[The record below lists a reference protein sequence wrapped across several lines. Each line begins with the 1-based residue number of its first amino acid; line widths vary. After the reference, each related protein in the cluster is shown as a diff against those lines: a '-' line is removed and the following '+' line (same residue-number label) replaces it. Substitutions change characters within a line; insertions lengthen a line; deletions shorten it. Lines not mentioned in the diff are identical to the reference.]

1 MMILKLGTNSPE
13 VGALQ
18 QQLNSRGV
26 TRLPRLSGD
35 NNYDPLT
42 MARVMEFQ
50 FNSKFALAST
60 DGIVGPITQA
70 KLDSTPSSSPGPSG
84 QVVIVDL
91 INRRLRAYRDGV
103 LECDFSPIIG
113 GSASDPSTRGVF
125 KVYKAF
131 RYHTSSKFPKPKG
144 NMDFSLFYHGAEA
157 LHQGSPT
164 KASHGCIHVA
174 PGQAEKLFRWA
185 GGTDATAGQ
194 AVNNVM
200 VIVLKQTR

>member
-1 MMILKLGTNSPE
+1 MTLKPGTNSPE
-13 VGALQ
+13 VVALQ
-18 QQLNSRGV
+18 QQLNSRGA
-26 TRLPRLSGD
+26 TRLPRLSED
-35 NNYDPLT
+35 TNYGPLT

-50 FNSKFALAST
+50 FNSKFALAGM
-60 DGIVGPITQA
+60 DGIVGPVTQA
-70 KLDSTPSSSPGPSG
+70 RIDSTPSSSPSPSG
-84 QVVIVDL
+84 QVILADL

-113 GSASDPSTRGVF
+113 GRASAPSTRGVF

-131 RYHTSSKFPKPKG
+131 RHHTSSKFPKPVG

-164 KASHGCIHVA
+164 VASHGCIHVA

-185 GGTDATAGQ
+185 GGTDATSGK
-194 AVNNVM
+194 AVNDVM
-200 VIVLKQTR
+200 VIVLK